1 MRNNIPTF
9 SVVCL
14 SLLWPR
20 YGVQRLWGAFGF
32 GVASFISGYLCDA
45 AGGGYEGV
53 MLFFVAVMAIGLMA
67 STGVPVG
74 RNDDLPDVDED
85 KDW

>member
-1 MRNNIPTF
+1 MFRAPLF
-9 SVVCL
+9 F
-14 SLLWPR
+14 PR

-45 AGGGYEGV
+45 AGGGYGGV
-53 MLFFVAVMAIGLMA
+53 MLFFVVLMAIGLIA

-74 RNDDLPDVDED
+74 RNDERPDGNEDEC
-85 KDW
+85 W